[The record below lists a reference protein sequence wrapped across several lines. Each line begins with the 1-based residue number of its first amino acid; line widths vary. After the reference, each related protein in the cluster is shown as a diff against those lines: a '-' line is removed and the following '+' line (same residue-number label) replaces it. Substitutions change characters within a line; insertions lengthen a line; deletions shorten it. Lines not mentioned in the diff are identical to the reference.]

1 MLFSRFVCPIFG
13 SSNGASATRNE
24 LKTDDDQTGRKI
36 MKGTIAALVVALF
49 ASVSIAPAAQA
60 DSFEDYL
67 HTLELTGI

>member
-1 MLFSRFVCPIFG
+1 
-13 SSNGASATRNE
+13 
-24 LKTDDDQTGRKI
+24 